1 MAKTESKPT
10 GAGKCGRP
18 PNSAYLELMKED
30 EDWRQLEDASER
42 RKIQNR
48 LAQRAYRRNL
58 RSRNKEVEALR
69 EQLMRFREAD
79 GNRTDTIES
88 SSNSNSSR
96 KSQPSSSRGSPKATD
111 VQKTQPNEWMPSGY
125 ENHQF
130 FDNYQDSDDSIS
142 FASGSSPGPH
152 SPQSGETD
160 LDIQI
165 IYDEH
170 TSLSPPPSA
179 YNNVFPYEKECNS
192 SGEDPPLPMQ
202 PSYHTFDYESG
213 TTNHQH
219 LAPISHHP
227 TPRYGTPIEL
237 SHPAT
242 MGSDED
248 ESRFYYGYPTNMCTE
263 PRGPL
268 VSITDFP
275 APAPGIHNH
284 DIHAGERSRNHTIPR
299 DTVNIH
305 PALLYGAS
313 PPPQGTTPGS
323 QQSIWPNMNDCT
335 VTSLLHTAVAGG
347 YMETVRLILD
357 HWPELAHVVDAEGY
371 TAVQRAIMS
380 GRDDLISMFV
390 H

>member
-79 GNRTDTIES
+79 GKRTSTVEN
-88 SSNSNSSR
+88 SSNSNR
-96 KSQPSSSRGSPKATD
+96 ESQPSSMETRSKASSSRGSPKTTA

-130 FDNYQDSDDSIS
+130 FDSYQDSDDSIS
-142 FASGSSPGPH
+142 FASG
-152 SPQSGETD
+152 
-160 LDIQI
+160 
-165 IYDEH
+165 
-170 TSLSPPPSA
+170 
-179 YNNVFPYEKECNS
+179 
-192 SGEDPPLPMQ
+192 
-202 PSYHTFDYESG
+202 
-213 TTNHQH
+213 
-219 LAPISHHP
+219 
-227 TPRYGTPIEL
+227 
-237 SHPAT
+237 
-242 MGSDED
+242 
-248 ESRFYYGYPTNMCTE
+248 
-263 PRGPL
+263 
-268 VSITDFP
+268 
-275 APAPGIHNH
+275 
-284 DIHAGERSRNHTIPR
+284 
-299 DTVNIH
+299 
-305 PALLYGAS
+305 
-313 PPPQGTTPGS
+313 TTPGS
-323 QQSIWPNMNDCT
+323 QQPIWPNMNDCT